1 MAINTKTFLSKT
13 NTIVKDN
20 ACNLSLNPVMELN
33 YGKML
38 TRGLIYFDHTKVK
51 QMVEDKVYPD
61 ISKLKHVLH
70 MTNAASVND
79 RNINCGILDS
89 EYQYHKRRA
98 ISFDLIFF
106 LIPNAWDE
114 GRGFDYAYDL
124 YDKEH
129 RSVSKDGSSWYQFRN
144 YCRWDEEGIYSTDR
158 LSDELDL
165 FTSKNGN
172 LSNVIIGYQ
181 HFDVGNEPLV
191 FDITDTFNKL
201 ITVALCNYGIGI
213 AFSPNFENTKTH
225 QSQYVGFFTQHTNSF
240 YEPYIETTYDETID
254 DDRTDFYLD
263 KDNRLYF
270 YASVGGKTV
279 NLDELPICNVN
290 GSQIEAKQATRGV
303 YYIDI
308 KMPSDEYEPDTMF
321 YDTWKNIKYKGR
333 EIPDVELSF
342 VTKTPDGYFSFGLPS
357 EETEKPKFQPYLYG
371 INNLER
377 IRRGDIRKVSIDCKI
392 PYTTNQLYAVD
403 NLEYRLYTMQGER
416 EIDVISYTKVER
428 GYNSNYFFINTNDL
442 IPSRYYIDIKAKYDY
457 EETYH
462 RNMLEF
468 DIINDAKEHFN

>member
-1 MAINTKTFLSKT
+1 MAINTKTFFSKT
-13 NTIVKDN
+13 NTIVRDN
-20 ACNLSLNPVMELN
+20 ACNLSLNPVAELN

-38 TRGLIYFDHTKVK
+38 SRILIYFDHNKVK
-51 QMVEDKVYPD
+51 QMVEDKTYPD

-79 RNINCGILDS
+79 RNINCGMMDS
-89 EYQYHKRRA
+89 EYNKTKRRA
-98 ISFDLIFF
+98 ISFDIIFF
-106 LIPNAWDE
+106 LIPNDWDN

-129 RSVSKDGSSWYQFRN
+129 RSVSKDGCSWYQFRN
-144 YCRWDEEGIYSTDR
+144 YCKWDTEGVYSIER
-158 LSDELDL
+158 LSNEVDL
-165 FTSKNGN
+165 FTSINGN
-172 LSNVIIGYQ
+172 LSTIIIGYQ

-191 FDITDTFNKL
+191 FDITETFNKF
-201 ITVALCNYGIGI
+201 ITGELCNYGIGI
-213 AFSPNFENTKTH
+213 AFSPAFESTTTEL
-225 QSQYVGFFTQHTNSF
+225 SQYVGFFTQHTNSF

-263 KDNRLYF
+263 KDNKLYF

-279 NLDELPICNVN
+279 NLDEMPTCKVN
-290 GSQIEAKQATRGV
+290 DVEYETKQATKGV

-308 KMPSDEYEPDTMF
+308 NLSSEDYETDTML
-321 YDTWKNIKYKGR
+321 YDTWGNIKYNGR

-342 VTKTPDGYFSFGLPS
+342 VTKSPNGYFSFGLPT
-357 EETEKPKFQPYLYG
+357 EETETPKFQPYLYG

-377 IRRGDIRKVSIDCKI
+377 IKRGDIRKVSIDCKI
-392 PYTTNQLYAVD
+392 PYTINQIYAVD
-403 NLEYRLYTMQGER
+403 NLEYRLYTMQADR

-457 EETYH
+457 EEIYH
-462 RNMLEF
+462 RDMLEF
-468 DIINDAKEHFN
+468 DIINDVKEHFN